1 MKKMMRFVK
10 GKRKE
15 GSRDGDQR
23 SESSLGS
30 RSSLAMPMS
39 ASTSALNI
47 QGNLR
52 FLSDVS
58 MFSPSGSQSPS
69 ISLSKAPMRLL
80 QSSWSLNQEDESI
93 IDPNSTKLHSAA
105 AKGQMDKIVKHL
117 KKTDVNSQD
126 SGARTPLHLA
136 ASGGHSRAVHQLL
149 DSGAHVDCQV
159 GVTNCS

>member
-1 MKKMMRFVK
+1 
-10 GKRKE
+10 
-15 GSRDGDQR
+15 
-23 SESSLGS
+23 
-30 RSSLAMPMS
+30 
-39 ASTSALNI
+39 
-47 QGNLR
+47 
-52 FLSDVS
+52 
-58 MFSPSGSQSPS
+58 
-69 ISLSKAPMRLL
+69 MRLL

-105 AKGQMDKIVKHL
+105 AKGQQDKIVKHL